1 MSLILTSS
9 VLAALLF
16 SSAHAFEPPAATGP
30 KTSSEQGFRGR
41 VKSARVEVASIDGAP
56 RVLVERSIFD
66 RNGRALEYAHA
77 HPVDISSDRI
87 GYQVFRYIYDSEG
100 RISEEDTFDARSLQ
114 KEAKTTDLQRH
125 TYKFDSRGRCI
136 EEQTIGSDGESYGL
150 TIYEYDSQGDP
161 VRKVTYAAA
170 GEVESIEDRMYGPGH
185 RLLSEKTSENRSGQG
200 SSRGYHWAGEHRY
213 DAEGNQTDM
222 FSYQQG
228 VIEAHWVWAYDERGR
243 LTSVQITVADP
254 AKDLHAYGFCGDCG
268 LSSGRTVYKYD
279 HTGRITE
286 ERVFQ
291 PGDRLVGLSRY
302 NYDSHGNRTREQVY
316 NFGSS
321 GVSRQQM
328 TLKVDGLDYVATW
341 TNGLPASTFS
351 YDSHGNWI
359 RKVSVNQAD
368 PADAKA
374 QITSTTYRVIE
385 YY

>member
-1 MSLILTSS
+1 MLMDS
-9 VLAALLF
+9 VEIAVY
-16 SSAHAFEPPAATGP
+16 PP
-30 KTSSEQGFRGR
+30 GR
-41 VKSARVEVASIDGAP
+41 
-56 RVLVERSIFD
+56 
-66 RNGRALEYAHA
+66 
-77 HPVDISSDRI
+77 
-87 GYQVFRYIYDSEG
+87 
-100 RISEEDTFDARSLQ
+100 
-114 KEAKTTDLQRH
+114 
-125 TYKFDSRGRCI
+125 
-136 EEQTIGSDGESYGL
+136 
-150 TIYEYDSQGDP
+150 
-161 VRKVTYAAA
+161 
-170 GEVESIEDRMYGPGH
+170 M
-185 RLLSEKTSENRSGQG
+185 
-200 SSRGYHWAGEHRY
+200 
-213 DAEGNQTDM
+213 
-222 FSYQQG
+222 
-228 VIEAHWVWAYDERGR
+228 
-243 LTSVQITVADP
+243 
-254 AKDLHAYGFCGDCG
+254 
-268 LSSGRTVYKYD
+268 VYKYD
-279 HTGRITE
+279 NTGRITE